1 MNIRLQLRTTQEA
14 QNLNM
19 KNRFTDSVQSF
30 WVENVGSNIKIVYSK
45 TILIQT
51 AYTQEY

>member
-1 MNIRLQLRTTQEA
+1 MNIQLQLRTTQEV

-19 KNRFTDSVQSF
+19 RTRFKNLIQSF
-30 WVENVGSNIKIVYSK
+30 WVEKVGSNFKKVYPK

-51 AYTQEY
+51 AYTQKY